1 MEAAESLLSRTSSIT
16 ATTARMA
23 APNAGTDD
31 AAQAVPFARDD
42 KLPNSTALRPA
53 TDSPYF
59 RSPVAG
65 LPMAHGRANKRVARR
80 SSAPSAAREV
90 I

>member
-53 TDSPYF
+53 TDSLFPL
-59 RSPVAG
+59 AG
-65 LPMAHGRANKRVARR
+65 RRPPHGAWSGK
-80 SSAPSAAREV
+80 
-90 I
+90 